1 MPKHKSQYKTDSGF
15 LSGNFI
21 KVVLAIIA
29 ISSFGLA
36 FYYDQVSITLVKL
49 YPIGDKKC
57 LEQFYKMFHPI

>member
-1 MPKHKSQYKTDSGF
+1 MPKRKSQYKADSGF

-36 FYYDQVSITLVKL
+36 FYYDQGRIQT
-49 YPIGDKKC
+49 
-57 LEQFYKMFHPI
+57 